1 MDTNANETHIAFTF
15 EQFVRFVENGLAL
28 EIETFRKDWL
38 EDNWDYMGTLPLP
51 PGRAAKL
58 MY

>member
-1 MDTNANETHIAFTF
+1 MDANVNETYIAFTF
-15 EQFVRFVENGLAL
+15 EQFVSFVENGLAL

-38 EDNWDYMGTLPLP
+38 EDNWDIWELLPPP
-51 PGRAAKL
+51 PGRVVKL